1 MSGMNTLLTSATVLA
16 DSFSLNKDTVT
27 PGVLGFLA
35 IFALGVALFFLM
47 RNMTGKLS
55 VVRAEAEAEKR
66 KASEEAEEA
75 RSPEAGVLAAEATDE
90 DPADKDTSGRGGT
103 A

>member
-1 MSGMNTLLTSATVLA
+1 MNGMNTLLTSATVLA

-35 IFALGVALFFLM
+35 IFVLGVALFFLM

-55 VVRAEAEAEKR
+55 VLRAEAEAEKQ
-66 KASEEAEEA
+66 KASEESEEPQ
-75 RSPEAGVLAAEATDE
+75 SPEAGVSAAEATDE
-90 DPADKDTSGRGGT
+90 DPADKDVSSKG
-103 A
+103 